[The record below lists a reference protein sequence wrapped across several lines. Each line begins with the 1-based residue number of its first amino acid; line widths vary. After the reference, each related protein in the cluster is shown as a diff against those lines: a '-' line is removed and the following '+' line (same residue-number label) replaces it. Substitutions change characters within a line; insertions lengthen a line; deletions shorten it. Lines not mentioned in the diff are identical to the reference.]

1 MNIKEFLIANYIW
14 ILVIILLAIVTII
27 GFLAEKNKSDKK
39 EKKKENVSPQQV
51 SMQPEQAMNNQ
62 PNNQVTYQGQVPN
75 QQEQISQVN
84 QMVTPNM
91 QQNNQM
97 EQNVSNSQ
105 PTYQEQI
112 SQQPY
117 QPQVEPM
124 MMPNQ
129 TIPTPS
135 VAEPINSIPLEQNIV
150 QTYQP
155 LSEQTPK
162 FAPQPI
168 PNIVS
173 HEEAITP
180 VMPQP
185 QVQMDLNANMQ
196 QPQFVSGQP
205 VQEPIMQTYSQV
217 QPVQTNVMPNGQMSS
232 INQFD
237 NNMMGQPQGT
247 IPQPV
252 IPQNIMQP
260 TQNMGIPAYNNQQMP
275 AQPVLEQQPV
285 NFVFG
290 QPSNN
295 NNQSNM

>member
-39 EKKKENVSPQQV
+39 EKKKENESPQQV
-51 SMQPEQAMNNQ
+51 NMQPEQIMNNQ

-75 QQEQISQVN
+75 QHEQMTRVN
-84 QMVTPNM
+84 QMVTPDM

-97 EQNVSNSQ
+97 VQNVPNSQ
-105 PTYQEQI
+105 PVYQEQI

-129 TIPTPS
+129 TIPAPS
-135 VAEPINSIPLEQNIV
+135 VAEPMNSMPLEQNV
-150 QTYQP
+150 VPTYQP

-162 FAPQPI
+162 IAPQPI

-173 HEEAITP
+173 HEEVITP
-180 VMPQP
+180 IMP
-185 QVQMDLNANMQ
+185 

-205 VQEPIMQTYSQV
+205 MQEPIMQTYNQV
-217 QPVQTNVMPNGQMSS
+217 QPVQTNVIPDSQMLN
-232 INQFD
+232 INQYD
-237 NNMMGQPQGT
+237 NNMMAQPQGT

-260 TQNMGIPAYNNQQMP
+260 MQNMGIPAYNNQPMP
-275 AQPVLEQQPV
+275 TQTVVEQQPV

-290 QPSNN
+290 QPNN

>member
-39 EKKKENVSPQQV
+39 EKKKENESPQQV
-51 SMQPEQAMNNQ
+51 NMQPEQIMNNQ

-75 QQEQISQVN
+75 QHEQMTQVN
-84 QMVTPNM
+84 QMVTPDM

-97 EQNVSNSQ
+97 VQNVPNSQ
-105 PTYQEQI
+105 PVYQEQI

-135 VAEPINSIPLEQNIV
+135 VAEPMNSMPLEQNV
-150 QTYQP
+150 VPTYQP

-162 FAPQPI
+162 IAPQPI

-173 HEEAITP
+173 HEEVITP
-180 VMPQP
+180 IMP
-185 QVQMDLNANMQ
+185 

-205 VQEPIMQTYSQV
+205 MQEPIMQTYSQV
-217 QPVQTNVMPNGQMSS
+217 QPVQANVIPDSQMPN
-232 INQFD
+232 INQYD
-237 NNMMGQPQGT
+237 NNMMVQPQGT

-260 TQNMGIPAYNNQQMP
+260 TQNMGIPTYNNQQMP
-275 AQPVLEQQPV
+275 TQPVVEQQPV

-290 QPSNN
+290 QPNN

>member
-39 EKKKENVSPQQV
+39 EKKKENESPQQV
-51 SMQPEQAMNNQ
+51 NMQPEQIMNNQ

-75 QQEQISQVN
+75 QHEQMTRVN
-84 QMVTPNM
+84 QMVTPDM

-97 EQNVSNSQ
+97 VQNVPNSQ
-105 PTYQEQI
+105 PVYQEQI

-117 QPQVEPM
+117 QP
-124 MMPNQ
+124 
-129 TIPTPS
+129 
-135 VAEPINSIPLEQNIV
+135 
-150 QTYQP
+150 

-162 FAPQPI
+162 IAPQPI

-173 HEEAITP
+173 HEEVITP
-180 VMPQP
+180 IMP
-185 QVQMDLNANMQ
+185 

-205 VQEPIMQTYSQV
+205 MQEPIMQTYNQV
-217 QPVQTNVMPNGQMSS
+217 QPVQTNVIPDSQMLN
-232 INQFD
+232 INQYD
-237 NNMMGQPQGT
+237 NNMMAQPQGT

-260 TQNMGIPAYNNQQMP
+260 MQNMGIPAYNNQPMP
-275 AQPVLEQQPV
+275 TQTVVEQQPV

-290 QPSNN
+290 QPNN